1 MNFNIPFLK
10 FKNIA
15 VVFSILLIIASL
27 TSLFTKGLNVG
38 LDFSGG
44 TMIQVKYD
52 SQVEIQDVRKAL
64 ESSGVEGA
72 VIQYFGTSSDVT
84 IRLPNNIDIPNK
96 QLDAKVMDALQAER
110 EDVTKVRRAFLD
122 ATVGEELK
130 EEGGLAMLVALFC
143 IMVYVAIR
151 FEWKFAVGSVAA
163 LAHDV
168 IIVAGFFSIT
178 QIEFDLTV
186 LAAILAVIGYSLN
199 DTIVV
204 YDRIRENFLKMRKGS
219 PMDVMNRSLNQTLTR
234 TMITSLTTLLVLV
247 ALFLVGGEL
256 IHGFSIALLAGV
268 VIGTYSSIY
277 VASAAA
283 LALGVT
289 KEDLMPPEIEKEGA
303 DQDQIMP

>member
-1 MNFNIPFLK
+1 MKFEIPFLK

-15 VVFSILLIIASL
+15 VVFSALLLLGSVASF
-27 TSLFTKGLNVG
+27 FTKGLNLG

-52 SQVEIQDVRKAL
+52 SPVEIENVRTAL
-64 ESSGVEGA
+64 EKANINNA
-72 VIQYFGTSSDVT
+72 VIQFFGSSSEIT
-84 IRLPNNIDIPNK
+84 IRLPNNIEIDNK
-96 QLDAKVMDALQAER
+96 DLDNIVMSALLETRDDA
-110 EDVTKVRRAFLD
+110 VKVRRAFLD
-122 ATVGEELK
+122 STLGEELQ
-130 EEGGLAMLVALFC
+130 EEGLTALVVALFC

-168 IIVAGFFSIT
+168 IIVAGFFSFT

-204 YDRIRENFLKMRKGS
+204 YDRIRENFLRLRNGT
-219 PMDVMNRSLNQTLTR
+219 PIEIMDRSLNQTLTR
-234 TMITSLTTLLVLV
+234 TLITSFTTLLVLI
-247 ALFLVGGEL
+247 ALFIFGGEL
-256 IHGFSIALLAGV
+256 IHAFSIALLAGV
-268 VIGTYSSIY
+268 LIGTYSSIY

-289 KEDLMPPEIEKEGA
+289 KEDLMPPEVDKEGA
-303 DQDQIMP
+303 DQEALM

>member
-1 MNFNIPFLK
+1 MKFEIPFLK

-15 VVFSILLIIASL
+15 VVFSALLLIGSVASF
-27 TSLFTKGLNVG
+27 FTKGLNLG

-52 SQVEIQDVRKAL
+52 SPVEIENVRTAL
-64 ESSGVEGA
+64 EKANVNNA
-72 VIQYFGTSSDVT
+72 VIQFFGSSSEIT
-84 IRLPNNIDIPNK
+84 IRLPNNIEIDNK
-96 QLDAKVMDALQAER
+96 DLDNIVMSALLETRDDA
-110 EDVTKVRRAFLD
+110 VKVRRAFLD
-122 ATVGEELK
+122 STLGEELQ
-130 EEGGLAMLVALFC
+130 EEGLTALVVALFC

-168 IIVAGFFSIT
+168 IIVAGFFSFT

-204 YDRIRENFLKMRKGS
+204 YDRIRENFLRLRNGT
-219 PMDVMNRSLNQTLTR
+219 PIEIMDRSLNQTLTR
-234 TMITSLTTLLVLV
+234 TLITSFTTLLVLI
-247 ALFLVGGEL
+247 ALFIFGGEL
-256 IHGFSIALLAGV
+256 IHAFSIALLAGV
-268 VIGTYSSIY
+268 LIGTYSSIY

-289 KEDLMPPEIEKEGA
+289 KEDLMPPEVDKEGA
-303 DQDQIMP
+303 DQEALM

>member
-1 MNFNIPFLK
+1 MYFNIPFLK

-15 VVFSILLIIASL
+15 VVFSALLII
-27 TSLFTKGLNVG
+27 TSIVSITTKGLNVG
-38 LDFSGG
+38 LDFAGG
-44 TMIQVKYD
+44 TTIQVKYE
-52 SQVEIQDVRKAL
+52 SSVELAPVREAL
-64 ESSGVEGA
+64 EKNGLSGGV
-72 VIQYFGTSSDVT
+72 VQFFGSSSDVV
-84 IRLPNNIDIPNK
+84 IRLPSDIGIENEK
-96 QLDAKVMDALQAER
+96 LDAAVMNALKNHR
-110 EDVTKVRRAFLD
+110 EDVTKVRRAHISP
-122 ATVGEELK
+122 AVGDELK
-130 EEGGLAMLVALFC
+130 EDGSLALMTALFC

-151 FEWKFAVGSVAA
+151 FEWKFALGSVAA

-168 IIVAGFFSIT
+168 IIVTGFFSLT

-204 YDRIRENFLKMRKGS
+204 YDRIRENFLKMRTGT

-234 TMITSLTTLLVLV
+234 TMITSATTLLVLFS
-247 ALFLVGGEL
+247 LFIFGGEL
-256 IHGFSIALLAGV
+256 IHAFSIALIVGV
-268 VIGTYSSIY
+268 LIGTYSSIY

-303 DQDQIMP
+303 DQDPLMP